1 MMSPEELTQRLSGVQ
16 AKRGYLLPHHGL
28 LAITSPTM
36 MQAYD
41 NLYTAL
47 ALDHKTLSVR
57 DRELVWLA
65 ILVACDEALA
75 THHIARFYDGGGTD
89 NEFKAVLR
97 LTASLKGAT
106 AYSFVQKHWMP
117 HLPSMDIVAACRDAV
132 EHAGQPLSRRDIWL
146 CACSVHAALGHFDW
160 LHHALMAAYDSQVDE
175 MDLAEALTLM
185 MFPGSVPYFVEAAR
199 VWMEAI
205 RTGHV
210 NATPAFATWANMQGQ
225 GGFDEAS
232 AKPKG

>member
-1 MMSPEELTQRLSGVQ
+1 MSPEELTQRLSGVQ

-28 LAITSPTM
+28 LAITSPAM

-75 THHIARFYDGGGTD
+75 THHIARFYEGGGTD
-89 NEFKAVLR
+89 AELKAVLR

-106 AYSFVQKHWMP
+106 AYSFVQNHWMP
-117 HLPSMDIVAACRDAV
+117 HLPSMDIVAAYRDAV

-175 MDLAEALTLM
+175 IDLAEALTLM
-185 MFPGSVPYFVEAAR
+185 MFQV
-199 VWMEAI
+199 
-205 RTGHV
+205 
-210 NATPAFATWANMQGQ
+210 
-225 GGFDEAS
+225 
-232 AKPKG
+232 

>member
-1 MMSPEELTQRLSGVQ
+1 MTPEELTQRLAGVQ

-28 LAITSPTM
+28 LAITSPAM
-36 MQAYD
+36 LQAYD
-41 NLYTAL
+41 QLYTAL

-75 THHIARFYDGGGTD
+75 THHIARFYAGGGSD
-89 NEFKAVLR
+89 AEFKAVLQ

-106 AYSFVQKHWMP
+106 AYRFVQNHWMP
-117 HLPSMDIVAACRDAV
+117 HLPSIDIVAAYRDAV

-160 LHHALMAAYDSQVDE
+160 LHHALMAAYASQVDE
-175 MDLAEALTLM
+175 IDLAEALTLM

-205 RTGHV
+205 RDGHV
-210 NATPAFATWANMQGQ
+210 KASPAFATWANLQGQ
-225 GGFDEAS
+225 GGYDEAS

>member
-1 MMSPEELTQRLSGVQ
+1 MSPEELTQRLSGVQ

-89 NEFKAVLR
+89 AEFKAVLR
-97 LTASLKGAT
+97 LTASLRGVT
-106 AYSFVQKHWMP
+106 AYRFVHNHWMP
-117 HLPSMDIVAACRDAV
+117 HLPSIDIVAAYRDAV

-160 LHHALMAAYDSQVDE
+160 LHADDVPRQCALFCRGSAGLDGGDSGWPCQRLAGLCNLGEHAGAGWL
-175 MDLAEALTLM
+175 
-185 MFPGSVPYFVEAAR
+185 R
-199 VWMEAI
+199 
-205 RTGHV
+205 
-210 NATPAFATWANMQGQ
+210 
-225 GGFDEAS
+225 
-232 AKPKG
+232 